1 MELCRTYLFCV
12 ECRLKTKL
20 CFLEQ
25 VSNSD
30 ATSQLF
36 INFPLMIAN
45 ALEID
50 GMLFDRSCVCVYVC
64 VTALIQAI

>member
-1 MELCRTYLFCV
+1 M
-12 ECRLKTKL
+12 KTKL

-50 GMLFDRSCVCVYVC
+50 GMLFDRSCVCVC